1 MKQNQIA
8 VQLYSLR
15 DQMRDKNEIR
25 STLQAL
31 SAAGIKAVELAGT
44 GEYTPIEFKA
54 LCDEFGL
61 VICSSHESGE
71 FLCEETAAAIDKMK
85 LLGCKHVAYPYP
97 HLPLKSVADLQKLA
111 QKLNVAGR
119 KLAAA
124 GIKLAYHNHAIEFEK
139 HDGKTGMDYFID
151 ESSIDSL
158 YFQPDMYW
166 VQFGGKDPV
175 TYCEKLTGRLTMI
188 HVKEYG
194 IIDNAV
200 ATPPAGQGN
209 LDWPAIIAAAE
220 AGGAE
225 WFIIEQEGAGELTPF
240 EAVVKSYEYLTTLV
254 D

>member
-1 MKQNQIA
+1 M
-8 VQLYSLR
+8 
-15 DQMRDKNEIR
+15 
-25 STLQAL
+25 
-31 SAAGIKAVELAGT
+31 
-44 GEYTPIEFKA
+44 
-54 LCDEFGL
+54 
-61 VICSSHESGE
+61 
-71 FLCEETAAAIDKMK
+71 
-85 LLGCKHVAYPYP
+85 
-97 HLPLKSVADLQKLA
+97 QKLA

-124 GIKLAYHNHAIEFEK
+124 GIKLAYHNHSIEFEK